1 MGRTPEWEVLVVA
14 EVRAEVGASVPCRA
28 DAERAAAALADAGVG
43 RVVLFGSVARGK
55 ATICSD
61 IDLVAIYD
69 DLDYRRRDQSQDELS
84 ALARAAAG
92 HPVDVIV
99 TDRPEWKIRTEQV
112 TTSVESRAARSGV
125 VLVDR
130 RAAADVNWGKEMVVP
145 TSDHAEAV
153 ERLVE
158 TNEALVTLLGHLEPS
173 SLERL
178 ELRAGNEDR
187 AFNLSEVRLRRACG
201 EAHRTVEASLKSL
214 IHLDSAPGGSAWGHD
229 IARLCEQLVEPH
241 RSAVPRLLDPLGAA
255 AMTTWYEQ
263 SRYRTGARYV
273 QPTQEVVRDMA
284 RIACSV
290 ATYTAGRFDPDVPAA
305 DDIRWSV
312 GHIEDRLGRS
322 LL

>member
-1 MGRTPEWEVLVVA
+1 MGRTPEREVLVV
-14 EVRAEVGASVPCRA
+14 AEVGASVPCRA

-55 ATICSD
+55 ATIRSD

-130 RAAADVNWGKEMVVP
+130 KAVAEVNWGKEMVAP

-153 ERLVE
+153 ERLAE
-158 TNEALVTLLGHLEPS
+158 TTGTACGQRGPGVQPFRGQAAASVRRGSQDGRGFIEVSDTSQFRSPRLGMGTRHRQAVRAVGGTPPQRRTSAAGSAGRRRRNHMARTVPVPDGSTVCSAHPGGGSGHGPYRLLGRYLY
-173 SLERL
+173 
-178 ELRAGNEDR
+178 GWT
-187 AFNLSEVRLRRACG
+187 VR
-201 EAHRTVEASLKSL
+201 
-214 IHLDSAPGGSAWGHD
+214 PG
-229 IARLCEQLVEPH
+229 RV
-241 RSAVPRLLDPLGAA
+241 
-255 AMTTWYEQ
+255 
-263 SRYRTGARYV
+263 
-273 QPTQEVVRDMA
+273 
-284 RIACSV
+284 
-290 ATYTAGRFDPDVPAA
+290 GR
-305 DDIRWSV
+305 
-312 GHIEDRLGRS
+312 G
-322 LL
+322 